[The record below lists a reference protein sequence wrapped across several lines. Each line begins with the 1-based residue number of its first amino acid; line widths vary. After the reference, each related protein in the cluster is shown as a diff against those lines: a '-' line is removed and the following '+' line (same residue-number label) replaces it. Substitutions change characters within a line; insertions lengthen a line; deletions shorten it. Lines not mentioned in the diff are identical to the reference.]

1 MRVVH
6 FLLKT
11 FSNACLPAN
20 VISFLYTN
28 TATMEYFGTLLQCRD
43 KVGTLIA
50 AIKRYTITTPTK
62 QGNIKPTLW
71 AETNFELH
79 FDMDKRVK

>member
-1 MRVVH
+1 
-6 FLLKT
+6 
-11 FSNACLPAN
+11 
-20 VISFLYTN
+20 
-28 TATMEYFGTLLQCRD
+28 MEYFGTLLQCRD

-62 QGNIKPTLW
+62 QGNIKPPLW

-79 FDMDKRVK
+79 LDMDKRVK